1 MSEYVKFVHK
11 NVAYYFRKDI
21 ITKNEFAENINRS
34 IKSADVYPFDNL
46 LRAEFAVNIKTNVV
60 IKNRYGW
67 EFVFDKF
74 LLEK

>member
-1 MSEYVKFVHK
+1 MSEYVKFVH
-11 NVAYYFRKDI
+11 NDVAYYFRKGI
-21 ITKNEFAENINRS
+21 ITKNEFHENIIRC
-34 IKSADVYPFDNL
+34 IKIVDTYPFDNL